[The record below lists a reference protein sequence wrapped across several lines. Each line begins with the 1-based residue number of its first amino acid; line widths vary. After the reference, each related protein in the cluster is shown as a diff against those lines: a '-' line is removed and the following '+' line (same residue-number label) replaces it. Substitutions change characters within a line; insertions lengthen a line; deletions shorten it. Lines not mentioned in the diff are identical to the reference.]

1 MKLKFTHQ
9 AVLDLKRLNDF
20 IRQHNP
26 AAAKKASAQLR
37 RNIMQLVEHP
47 RLGVALDELLGCRE
61 LVAHNYIVRY
71 CLSED
76 EVVVLNVWHHKE
88 PS

>member
-9 AVLDLKRLNDF
+9 AVVDLKRLDDF

-26 AAAKKASAQLR
+26 SAAKKASSQLR
-37 RNIMQLVEHP
+37 RNIAHLVEHP
-47 RLGVALDELLGCRE
+47 RLGVALDGLLGCRE
-61 LVAHNYIVRY
+61 MVAHDYIVRY
-71 CLSED
+71 CVSGNQ
-76 EVVVLNVWHHKE
+76 VIVLNVWHHKE